1 MSNHSFG
8 KEFLKI
14 SRIFLNAHSEKEK
27 ERKIIGHYPSNHIP
41 THKCFYVLLVSE
53 KGKMK
58 VKRRKAS
65 CCGLCKWHGRRG
77 DPCQCGLLWWQE
89 TWERTSRPFKFWRES
104 WCSYLLWAIVPSS
117 DLSCTVL
124 SLSRSQDRGCMHIY
138 EKCLLCLWKA
148 AISFYFSYKS

>member
-77 DPCQCGLLWWQE
+77 DPLPVWTTVMTGDMREDQQAFQVLKGELMQLL
-89 TWERTSRPFKFWRES
+89 
-104 WCSYLLWAIVPSS
+104 AVGN
-117 DLSCTVL
+117 CTIFGSQL
-124 SLSRSQDRGCMHIY
+124 HCSLSFTFTRQRVHAYLWEMLTLPLKSSYFILF
-138 EKCLLCLWKA
+138 LL
-148 AISFYFSYKS
+148 

>member
-1 MSNHSFG
+1 MSNYSFG

-14 SRIFLNAHSEKEK
+14 SRIFLNAHSKKEK
-27 ERKIIGHYPSNHIP
+27 ERKIIDHYPSNHIP

-77 DPCQCGLLWWQE
+77 DLLPVW
-89 TWERTSRPFKFWRES
+89 TTVMTGDMREDQQAFQVLKGELMQ
-104 WCSYLLWAIVPSS
+104 LLAVGN
-117 DLSCTVL
+117 CTIFGSQL
-124 SLSRSQDRGCMHIY
+124 HCSLSFTFTRQRVHAYLWEMLTLPLESSY
-138 EKCLLCLWKA
+138 FVLFLL
-148 AISFYFSYKS
+148 